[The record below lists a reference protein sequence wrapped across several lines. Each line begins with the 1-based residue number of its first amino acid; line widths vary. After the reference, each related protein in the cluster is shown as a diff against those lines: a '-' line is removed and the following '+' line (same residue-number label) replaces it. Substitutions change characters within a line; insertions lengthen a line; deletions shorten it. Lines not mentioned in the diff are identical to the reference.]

1 VAAGAEVLTLGTK
14 AGVDLDVLH
23 RSLVGSGGSCRFADL
38 FADMIRRDLCAS
50 VPEIP

>member
-14 AGVDLDVLH
+14 AGVDL
-23 RSLVGSGGSCRFADL
+23 FAY
-38 FADMIRRDLCAS
+38 IVRRGFYVS